1 MVRPPRSLL
10 VVVASM
16 LALRLA
22 VIAILPD
29 ADFDAYGHFA
39 IAREL
44 AKDPTN
50 ILVHWV
56 WLPGWHFMLLALL
69 RLHAGFTAARIL
81 SALLGALVPLVV
93 YAIVHRTSPRA
104 ALAAALVSAIA
115 PLANAI
121 ATSAQTETPFVLF
134 LVGGAWAIENKRSV
148 PAAVPLAA
156 ACVTRFEGLAAV
168 SALGAGSVPTSSR
181 SHSLPDLVA

>member
-29 ADFDAYGHFA
+29 AGFDADGHFA

-81 SALLGALVPLVV
+81 AALLGALVPLVV
-93 YAIVHRTSPRA
+93 FAIVDRTSRRT

-115 PLANAI
+115 PLANAL

-134 LVGGAWAIENKRSV
+134 LVGGAWAIERKRRV
-148 PAAVPLAA
+148 PAAVLPA
-156 ACVTRFEGLAAV
+156 
-168 SALGAGSVPTSSR
+168 GAGWTPCAGRGAHPRPAAGGVASSLR
-181 SHSLPDLVA
+181 RQ